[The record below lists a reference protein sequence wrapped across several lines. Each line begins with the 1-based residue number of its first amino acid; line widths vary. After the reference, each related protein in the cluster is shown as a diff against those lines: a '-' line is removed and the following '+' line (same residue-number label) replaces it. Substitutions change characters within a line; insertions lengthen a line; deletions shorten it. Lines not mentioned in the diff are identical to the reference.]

1 MIEVGVLKNFDSGTY
16 KAGVQLAGSLTT
28 YFDDVNVAKNIP
40 SSALVTGN
48 YVIVAIPGG
57 NPKDACVIAAW
68 PQSGGA
74 FLDLSD
80 TPSSYSGQAGKFPK
94 VKATED
100 GLEFID
106 AYRVVNTP
114 VTCTIGAAGNYPTL
128 AAACTDL
135 RSLILE
141 DDITLELLEDVTE
154 IAQIDIRGLVSMGGR
169 LIIELNGYT
178 SNWTQ
183 GGDTMFFVRGNATV
197 WISTD
202 EATGG
207 TILINHPSPSGVAV
221 MRAVDS
227 SVLRFSRNDAVTI
240 DVNNQAVQRVFRI
253 AGLALLYWRDGIALN
268 DGNVTFAFANI
279 QNAARGVMENPLPTP
294 WAFHQGGMIIDENGD
309 IWTTKGKVT

>member
-1 MIEVGVLKNFDSGTY
+1 MIEVGVLKNFNSGTY

-28 YFDDVNVAKNIP
+28 YFDDVSVAKNIP
-40 SSALVTGN
+40 SAAMVVGN
-48 YVIVAIPGG
+48 YVILAIPGG
-57 NPKDACVIAAW
+57 NPKDACVIASW
-68 PQSGGA
+68 PQGGGT

-114 VTCTIGAAGNYPTL
+114 VTYTIGAAGNYPTL
-128 AAACTDL
+128 AAACGDL

-141 DDITLELLEDVTE
+141 DDIILELLEDVTE
-154 IAQIDIRGLVSMGGR
+154 TAQIDIRGLVSMGGR

-202 EATGG
+202 GAAGG

-221 MRAVDS
+221 MRTEDS
-227 SVLRFSRNDAVTI
+227 AFLRLSRISAVTLN
-240 DVNNQAVQRVFRI
+240 VNNQAVQRVFRI
-253 AGLALLYWRDGIALN
+253 AGISILYWRDGTVLN
-268 DGNVTFAFANI
+268 GGNVTFAFANI
-279 QNAARGVMENPLPTP
+279 QNAARGMMENALPTP